1 MERSGYSEVVF
12 HAENARKHEKGREST
27 LPSPLSNIHP
37 HEVTGLSPV
46 VRTRNDR
53 KSKDFRSFS
62 MHILDRIFCY
72 IRVFSSLFQQIC
84 NFSETTFYQV
94 RNKFETAFQPVLSEK
109 WSKLLH
115 LCCTYLPSKSTQRL
129 ADLLCRFFFAALML
143 IMCVDTQ
150 RHINGGVSG
159 KVLYLFDI
167 QSAFK

>member
-1 MERSGYSEVVF
+1 
-12 HAENARKHEKGREST
+12 
-27 LPSPLSNIHP
+27 
-37 HEVTGLSPV
+37 
-46 VRTRNDR
+46 
-53 KSKDFRSFS
+53 

-72 IRVFSSLFQQIC
+72 IRVFPSLFQQIY

-94 RNKFETAFQPVLSEK
+94 RNKFETAFQPVLSKK

-115 LCCTYLPSKSTQRL
+115 FCCTYLPPKSTKRL
-129 ADLLCRFFFAALML
+129 ADLLCRLFFAALML